1 STGDFTVNVEL
12 RNFNLTTGS
21 PTVSRTFSKLSSECS
36 DSNALKELFA
46 NYKTDGNGST
56 IPYVICSASQFK
68 NIRLFPS
75 SKFVLGDNVDF
86 YDSLI
91 DPIAVA
97 FTGELNGRGHTVR
110 GFKIN
115 KPTGVGVGL
124 FSAVQ
129 GATIKNLRIE
139 ESTVK
144 GYERVG
150 LLAGQWR
157 EGGTIQN
164 VFIAGKAEGVLYTA
178 GVIGLGNSNSA
189 LNIDG

>member
-1 STGDFTVNVEL
+1 EITLLNPAPGASALAGVATLSGECGKPGFPVVLSGAVSLYSTCESNYTWAAPINVSSLSTGDFTVNVEL

-86 YDSLI
+86 YD
-91 DPIAVA
+91 
-97 FTGELNGRGHTVR
+97 
-110 GFKIN
+110 
-115 KPTGVGVGL
+115 
-124 FSAVQ
+124 
-129 GATIKNLRIE
+129 
-139 ESTVK
+139 
-144 GYERVG
+144 
-150 LLAGQWR
+150 
-157 EGGTIQN
+157 
-164 VFIAGKAEGVLYTA
+164 
-178 GVIGLGNSNSA
+178 
-189 LNIDG
+189 